1 MRVSPWHRKQQ
12 HKRSK
17 MKLNAQYHAFKTIT
31 IKEFLRFIRIW
42 LQTVV
47 PPAIT
52 IALYFIIFGELI
64 GSQIGDIDGFSYI
77 DYIVP
82 GLILMSVISN
92 SYANC
97 VSSFF
102 SSKFHRSVEEMIIS
116 PLPNYIMVAGFVTGG
131 MLRGIIVG
139 IAVTFVSM
147 FFTRLEIHSYTV
159 TIAVFVLTSV
169 LFALAGFINAVYAKS
184 FDDISIIPTFILTPL
199 TYLGGIFYSINM
211 LPEFW
216 QNVSLA
222 NPILYMINA
231 FRYGL
236 LGVTDIE
243 LTTAFIII
251 ILFIIG
257 LFMFALQLLNKGVGI
272 KP

>member
-1 MRVSPWHRKQQ
+1 
-12 HKRSK
+12 
-17 MKLNAQYHAFKTIT
+17 MKLDAQYNAFITIA

-52 IALYFIIFGELI
+52 VALYFIIFGELI
-64 GSQIGDIDGFSYI
+64 GSQIGDIDGFSYM
-77 DYIVP
+77 DFIVP

-92 SYANC
+92 AYANC

-102 SSKFHRSVEEMIIS
+102 SAKFHRSVEEMMIS
-116 PLPNYIMVAGFVTGG
+116 PLPNYIIVAGFAAGG

-139 IAVTFVSM
+139 LVVTAVSM
-147 FFTRLEIHSYTV
+147 LFTRIEVHSYGV

-169 LFALAGFINAVYAKS
+169 LFALAGFINAVYART

-199 TYLGGIFYSINM
+199 TYLGGIFYSIHM

-216 QNVSLA
+216 QKVSLA

-236 LGVTDIE
+236 LGVTDID
-243 LTTAFIII
+243 LTTAFLI
-251 ILFIIG
+251 ILLFITG
-257 LFMFALQLLNKGVGI
+257 LFLFAIWLLQKGVGI